1 MAFVDKDSENA
12 ETGPTFYNLT
22 AAVGMGCKNIEEDVK
37 VVQFFLN
44 RVYSTD
50 LFKDKKPKG
59 VMKVD
64 GKAGPVTRNW
74 ITKFQLDMRDRGNEV
89 SVDGIVDKAGN
100 ENNPDNFISS
110 ISQTYYSVKLMNNVL
125 RKIDTPVYK
134 TLTTNPVVPPD
145 VRMIFMQI
153 NSQGPAMNYGNN

>member
-1 MAFVDKDSENA
+1 MAFIDKDSVNT
-12 ETGPTFYNLT
+12 ETSPTFYNLT
-22 AAVGMGCKNIEEDVK
+22 EAVGLGCKNTEEDVK
-37 VVQFFLN
+37 VVQFFLS
-44 RVYSTD
+44 RVYSTEM
-50 LFKDKKPKG
+50 FKDKKPKG
-59 VMKVD
+59 KMTVD
-64 GKAGPVTRNW
+64 GKVGPITRNW
-74 ITKFQLDMRDRGNEV
+74 ITKFQLDMRERGNAV
-89 SVDGIVDKAGN
+89 YADGIVDKAGN

-153 NSQGPAMNYGNN
+153 NAQGPAMNYGND